1 MKNLVALLFLA
12 FTINAQS
19 QLRHEYLER
28 ESLYRKT
35 PVLRTSDAVYR
46 EHFDRE
52 DIAKVEPIVGISE
65 TDTEIVV
72 TYETS
77 WGLFIV
83 RFLQEDRE
91 NPIDHY
97 FTNKSKT
104 RRFSSFYELT
114 GIHGLTRDALME
126 SAKTKTGSITDLL
139 QPSGANKTRHSS
151 PDRYKSK

>member
-1 MKNLVALLFLA
+1 MKFLLAIFLLA
-12 FTINAQS
+12 ITSSARS
-19 QLRHEYLER
+19 QLKHEYLER
-28 ESLYRKT
+28 ETLYRET

-77 WGLFIV
+77 WGLFKV
-83 RFLQEDRE
+83 RFLQEDLE

-114 GIHGLTRDALME
+114 GIHGLAREALKE

-139 QPSGANKTRHSS
+139 QPNGANKTRHSS
-151 PDRYKSK
+151 PDRAESK